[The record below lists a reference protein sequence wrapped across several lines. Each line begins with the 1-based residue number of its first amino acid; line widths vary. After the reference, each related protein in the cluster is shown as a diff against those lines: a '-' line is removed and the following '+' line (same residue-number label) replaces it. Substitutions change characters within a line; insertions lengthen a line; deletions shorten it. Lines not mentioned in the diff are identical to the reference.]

1 MPWVK
6 ALARA
11 FRWRRM
17 SDEDMHATLEDL
29 GAEHRSALRRPSH
42 AQRLQDR
49 LASGGQGL
57 PLTSRTKI
65 LSR

>member
-42 AQRLQDR
+42 GQRLQDR
-49 LASGGQGL
+49 PASGWSVFPDLACRG
-57 PLTSRTKI
+57 PF
-65 LSR
+65 

>member
-17 SDEDMHATLEDL
+17 SDEDMPATLEDL
-29 GAEHRSALRRPSH
+29 GAEHRSALRQPSH

-49 LASGGQGL
+49 LCEWWAGSSPDVAYQ
-57 PLTSRTKI
+57 I